1 MCQTLECAFKLALK
15 VLTQETSATVSSDK
29 VSQLNY
35 AHRLK
40 KYDSILLKINR
51 QCLQCMTAKY
61 KFLFLAVTPK
71 RETKP
76 FWHEDWISCS
86 CWSSTS
92 TLQYVCY
99 YYIIIIYLFKVDE
112 IAKILH
118 THKIYIKLSNTRI
131 LYANWCQLPNKKWSK

>member
-1 MCQTLECAFKLALK
+1 MK

-29 VSQLNY
+29 VSQLNC
-35 AHRLK
+35 AHSLK
-40 KYDSILLKINR
+40 KYDSILLKINQ
-51 QCLQCMTAKY
+51 QCLQCITAKY
-61 KFLFLAVTPK
+61 EFLFVAVPPK

-76 FWHEDWISCS
+76 FWHEDW
-86 CWSSTS
+86 SSTS
-92 TLQYVCY
+92 TPQYVYY

-131 LYANWCQLPNKKWSK
+131 LYANWCQLPNKKWSKSKIIICTSTVSKE